1 MDYSYQRNEII
12 IRNKTREF
20 FGVGTV
26 VTASSYLVLV
36 IDFMLIGW
44 LLGADAVAAA
54 GLCDSFIDLAE
65 FPGFVI
71 SSGGPILASILLGK
85 RQHDRANQVFTL
97 SFILTLIGSLFCWI
111 LLPFCNLW
119 GRVLTNNGQISGE
132 VSRYAFFVLLS
143 SPFVGLELV
152 LSEFAVL
159 DNHSSLAM
167 KSIVTANIVN
177 VILDIVF
184 MKVLSMGV
192 AGASLASLVGNAMG
206 IVVCMPYLFSKS
218 RTFHFSFA
226 FKGLKND
233 LVELFKSCTSF
244 AVDKVSRIISGLIVN
259 LLLMY
264 FTGNIGVALYAL
276 YGRLKFIL
284 KIFAGGAL
292 QTISSLGSMLYGE
305 RDFFGFRKMTS
316 LLLKYTYLMVAII
329 GVVLVL
335 FSKQFLLSYG
345 IEPLDGTVLAFRIML
360 LSLPFFWLNDLLSRI
375 YPSIE
380 RQNLSVLLLFLQN
393 MVFRIFLLLIAAF
406 FITKVSFAS
415 LIVVAI
421 WCLLVEFFSLLC
433 TLIYEKRR
441 YKNIAILDMK
451 KFVAPECHT
460 FSIKGKIEDV
470 DNVHQEIESFCSK
483 NGISRKKGTFLA
495 LAFEEVVL
503 YIINHNSKIDTI
515 DICLFLENGNIVVR
529 IRDNGSP
536 FNPLT
541 FVDEEDILRLNNINL
556 LDKLTNQKAYT
567 RILNMNNTVLS
578 VNLEERKDE

>member
-26 VTASSYLVLV
+26 VTASNYLVLV
-36 IDFMLIGW
+36 IDFMLIGG
-44 LLGADAVAAA
+44 LLGADAVASA
-54 GLCDSFIDLAE
+54 GLCDSFIDFAE

-85 RQHDRANQVFTL
+85 RQYDRANQVFTL
-97 SFILTLIGSLFCWI
+97 SFIMTLIGSFLCY
-111 LLPFCNLW
+111 LMLPFCGLL
-119 GRVLTNNGQISGE
+119 GRLLTNNGQISGE
-132 VSRYAFFVLLS
+132 VARYAFFVLLS

-159 DNHSSLAM
+159 DNHSRVAM
-167 KSIVTANIVN
+167 KSIATANIVN
-177 VILDIVF
+177 IILDVVF

-192 AGASLASLVGNAMG
+192 SGASLASLLGNLMG
-206 IVVCMPYLFSKS
+206 ILVCLPYLFSKR
-218 RTFHFSFA
+218 RTLHFSFA
-226 FKGLKND
+226 FRGIKRD

-244 AVDKVSRIISGLIVN
+244 AVDKVSRIVSVLIVN

-264 FTGNIGVALYAL
+264 FVGSISVALYAL

-284 KIFAGGAL
+284 IIFAGGAL

-305 RDFFGFRKMTS
+305 RDYFGFRKMTS
-316 LLLKYTYLMVAII
+316 LLLKYTYSMVA
-329 GVVLVL
+329 VLEIALFL
-335 FSKQFLLSYG
+335 FSKEFLLSYG
-345 IEPLDGTVLAFRIML
+345 IEPFNMTLVAFRIML
-360 LSLPFFWLNDLLSRI
+360 LSLPIFWLNDLLSRI
-375 YPSIE
+375 YPTIE
-380 RQNLSVLLLFLQN
+380 RQNLSVLLHFLQN
-393 MVFRIFLLLIAAF
+393 IVFRIGLLFVAVF
-406 FITKVSFAS
+406 FITRFGFAS
-415 LIVVAI
+415 LIVVSL
-421 WCLLVEFFSLLC
+421 WCLIVELFSLTS
-433 TLIYEKRR
+433 TLILEKKR

-451 KFVAPECHT
+451 DFVAPECHT
-460 FSIKGKIEDV
+460 FSIRGRIEDV
-470 DNVHQEIESFCSK
+470 DNVQQEIESFCSK
-483 NGISRKKGTFLA
+483 NGISRKKGTLLA

-503 YIINHNSKIDTI
+503 YIINNNSKADTI

-536 FNPLT
+536 FNPLI
-541 FVDEEDILRLNNINL
+541 FVDELDILRLNNINL

-578 VNLEERKDE
+578 VKIEDEKDE

>member
-1 MDYSYQRNEII
+1 M
-12 IRNKTREF
+12 
-20 FGVGTV
+20 
-26 VTASSYLVLV
+26 
-36 IDFMLIGW
+36 
-44 LLGADAVAAA
+44 
-54 GLCDSFIDLAE
+54 
-65 FPGFVI
+65 
-71 SSGGPILASILLGK
+71 
-85 RQHDRANQVFTL
+85 
-97 SFILTLIGSLFCWI
+97 
-111 LLPFCNLW
+111 
-119 GRVLTNNGQISGE
+119 
-132 VSRYAFFVLLS
+132 
-143 SPFVGLELV
+143 
-152 LSEFAVL
+152 SEFAVL

-233 LVELFKSCTSF
+233 LVELFKSSTSF

-264 FTGNIGVALYAL
+264 FVGNIGVALYAL

-329 GVVLVL
+329 GVALVL

-345 IEPLDGTVLAFRIML
+345 IEPLNGTVAAFRIML

-393 MVFRIFLLLIAAF
+393 MAFRISLLLIAAF

-421 WCLLVEFFSLLC
+421 WCLLVELFSLVC

-451 KFVAPECHT
+451 NFVAPECHT

-578 VNLEERKDE
+578 VSLEERKDE